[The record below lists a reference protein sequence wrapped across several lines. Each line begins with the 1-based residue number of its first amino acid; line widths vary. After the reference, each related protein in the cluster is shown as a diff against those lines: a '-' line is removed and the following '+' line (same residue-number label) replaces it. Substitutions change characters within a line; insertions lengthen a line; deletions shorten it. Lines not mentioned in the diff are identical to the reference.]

1 MEGNAY
7 DFFLESNRT
16 NEKDVRK
23 GIVIV
28 EAFAQKFCRIL
39 TTDEESRATT
49 CSLIVSAAFP
59 RGTREII
66 FPSTYT
72 RARARWWNVR
82 KCAARSSLHARTEF
96 IVPCS
101 IALNRPWEIAIRA
114 SVRRVRLSFER
125 IIPIEIYSYP
135 IKFLI
140 GCDFLLSSKSRET
153 SIIVVSPRHTLRN
166 FHPSL
171 ETSVRWISRKRWF
184 TSNRAAA
191 LRYFSCGA
199 VTC

>member
-1 MEGNAY
+1 MKRAKRNCNCRGICSKILSDIN
-7 DFFLESNRT
+7 NGR
-16 NEKDVRK
+16 RK
-23 GIVIV
+23 SSDNV
-28 EAFAQKFCRIL
+28 FSHCLR
-39 TTDEESRATT
+39 
-49 CSLIVSAAFP
+49 CFP
-59 RGTREII
+59 ARDKRNHLSFKYIH
-66 FPSTYT
+66 T

-114 SVRRVRLSFER
+114 SVRGVRLSFQR

>member
-1 MEGNAY
+1 MKRAKRNCNCRGICSKILSDIN
-7 DFFLESNRT
+7 NGR
-16 NEKDVRK
+16 RK
-23 GIVIV
+23 SSDNV
-28 EAFAQKFCRIL
+28 FSHCLR
-39 TTDEESRATT
+39 
-49 CSLIVSAAFP
+49 CFP
-59 RGTREII
+59 ARDKRNHLSFKYIH
-66 FPSTYT
+66 T
-72 RARARWWNVR
+72 RARAMVKR
-82 KCAARSSLHARTEF
+82 KKMRGSMHARTEF

-114 SVRRVRLSFER
+114 SVRRVRLSFQR

-171 ETSVRWISRKRWF
+171 ETSVR
-184 TSNRAAA
+184 
-191 LRYFSCGA
+191 
-199 VTC
+199 